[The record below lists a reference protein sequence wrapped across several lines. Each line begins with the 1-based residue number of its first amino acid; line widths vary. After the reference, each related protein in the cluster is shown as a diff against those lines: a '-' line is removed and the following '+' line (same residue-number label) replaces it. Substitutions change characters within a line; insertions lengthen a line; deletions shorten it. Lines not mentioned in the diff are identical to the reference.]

1 MVGPVG
7 SQLYNTYRD
16 QYGSHTANDF
26 GTIGSRVNNTIH
38 AKMFADGGYVTG
50 ATQAVVGEGG
60 EPEYI
65 IPASKMDSAMQRYGS
80 GMRGSSVIPESANV
94 SVNYSGSTV
103 DMGGT
108 SYINKGDVNGIVSQ
122 AVNQT
127 LSTLAKSPKARLSAG
142 LR

>member
-1 MVGPVG
+1 MVPE
-7 SQLYNTYRD
+7 SKL
-16 QYGSHTANDF
+16 
-26 GTIGSRVNNTIH
+26 
-38 AKMFADGGYVTG
+38 DG
-50 ATQAVVGEGG
+50 
-60 EPEYI
+60 
-65 IPASKMDSAMQRYGS
+65 AMQRYSAGI
-80 GMRGSSVIPESANV
+80 RGSAMIPESANV

-127 LSTLAKSPKARLSAG
+127 LTTLNRSAGARMRAG